1 VARTRLRGMGLSA
14 RITALAF
21 VAVTASVAL
30 VSIISLVGVYRSVRA
45 EERVRL
51 DTFQKLVA
59 GSLDARFDGAE
70 RSIDSLA
77 AEIGTAAATTLPSQT
92 RLDGYL
98 EAYAGTFDALVLL
111 GPDGA
116 TTSSG
121 DPDPVAP
128 KSVLAAVEAT
138 AAARPVLVWD
148 DLTGEGRLWAGRTVG
163 EGGRRAVVLARVRV
177 NYLGRTLSDVTLA
190 GGSLVALVV
199 DASGRRV
206 LASPGG
212 PSLEPG
218 SVVYAAEGTSA
229 VHGTASASASGVGP
243 LSGSWALITPDH
255 GLRWRVLVMEAES
268 DAFAGATQALMPAM
282 LAMLLVACGAVLTAF
297 AYSRRL
303 VAPLRV
309 FEQRARDVAAG
320 GYARPLRVV
329 RDDEMGRVAE
339 AFNDMGVRL
348 NSLQDMAQLLA
359 SASNLDDVLDAV
371 LAAIGRILGAG
382 DAAIL
387 LSDPSGLALSLVRG
401 RGLAVSDATLLVPL
415 DEPSPVAS
423 AFTEARAVPF
433 AGAEAPG
440 SGAVHTLFGADPD
453 RAGVAVPLAMGPD
466 VIGVVVVL
474 TSGRRVFTPAQV
486 ETLRVFSAN
495 AAVAVRISRLFA
507 DERLSR
513 TEAQALRDVAEL
525 SVRPNELGSALDT
538 AAALAAGLLGY
549 GGSRVAIEGRQQLGL
564 RSGPDSS
571 AEARLLEAWHHVE
584 VERHRSGVRAEEPIV
599 VADVRRAPE
608 LFALVGAAWGSALFI
623 PVLQGSIVRGALVLH
638 DGARM
643 KYPSTRQ
650 LAIAETIGQQVSLAI
665 SNAHL
670 LQQARTRAANLETVF
685 RISQAVSSELQIGSV
700 LSRVLDVV
708 QKILSADG
716 VALMSYSPEREVI
729 ETSMT
734 RGLSSAELLH
744 FSARPGEDIP
754 GQVFAAGTP
763 LAYGDLS
770 ARSTPLALA
779 ATRSGFESLIA
790 VPLMARGRPIGVLA
804 VYAAQPA
811 AFIGEDVELLLT
823 FASQAA
829 LAIDTASLY
838 GKEHRVASILQ
849 ASILPDRLPPVP
861 GLETASFYLPCGPEA
876 EIGGDYYDLFVTPT
890 GEIALAIGDVC
901 GKGVAAATKTSM
913 VKYALRGLIGAG
925 VTPGVALAELNRQIA
940 ATGDPAH
947 IVTMWVG
954 VLDRVSGTLTYANGG
969 HPPALLLR
977 SGTRMIERLGTT
989 GPLLGAVT
997 QAVYGECRVE
1007 VNVGDSLLLY
1017 TDGVTEARQG
1027 ARLFG
1032 EGRVRRVLR
1041 RSPNAR
1047 ACVDALLE
1055 AVKTYAVGP
1064 LKDDAAAL
1072 VVRRLA

>member
-1 VARTRLRGMGLSA
+1 MGLSA
-14 RITALAF
+14 RITVLTL
-21 VAVTASVAL
+21 VAVMASVAL

-45 EERVRL
+45 EELARL

-59 GSLDARFDGAE
+59 GSLDARFGGAE

-77 AEIGTAAATTLPSQT
+77 SRLGTATALAPPPRA

-98 EAYAGTFDALVLL
+98 QAHAETFDALLVV
-111 GPDGA
+111 GPAAA
-116 TTSSG
+116 TASSSDL
-121 DPDPVAP
+121 DPIAP
-128 KSVLAAVEAT
+128 RMVLAAIE
-138 AAARPVLVWD
+138 AAAPGVPVLAWVD
-148 DLTGEGRLWAGRTVG
+148 SGGEGRLWAGRTVG
-163 EGGRRAVVLARVRV
+163 EGERRSVVLARVRTG
-177 NYLGRTLSDVTLA
+177 YLGRTLVDATRA
-190 GGSLVALVV
+190 RGSLVALVV
-199 DASGRRV
+199 DRSGREV
-206 LASPGG
+206 LSATGG
-212 PSLEPG
+212 PVVEPG
-218 SVVYAAEGTSA
+218 SVAYSAEGTS
-229 VHGTASASASGVGP
+229 GTRGQASARASGSGA
-243 LSGSWALITPDH
+243 LSGPWELIAPDH
-255 GLRWRVLVMEAES
+255 GLGWRVLVMVADG
-268 DAFAGATQALMPAM
+268 DAFARAAQALFPAM
-282 LAMLLVACGAVLTAF
+282 GAMLLVVVLAVVTALV
-297 AYSRRL
+297 YSRRL
-303 VAPLRV
+303 VAPLRL
-309 FEQRARDVAAG
+309 FEKRARDVAAG
-320 GYARPLRVV
+320 GYARPLSFA
-329 RDDEMGRVAE
+329 RDDEMGQVAE

-371 LAAIGRILGAG
+371 LAAIGRILGTG
-382 DAAIL
+382 DAAVL

-401 RGLAVSDATLLVPL
+401 RGLAVSDATLLVSL
-415 DEPSPVAS
+415 DDPSPLAS
-423 AFTEARAVPF
+423 AFSEARSVLF
-433 AGAEAPG
+433 AGSATPG
-440 SGAVHTLFGADPD
+440 SDAVYTLFGADPE
-453 RAGVAVPLAMGPD
+453 RAGVAVPLATGPD

-474 TSGRRVFTPAQV
+474 AAGRRVFTPAQV

-495 AAVAVRISRLFA
+495 AAVAVRTSRLFA
-507 DERLSR
+507 DERRSR
-513 TEAQALRDVAEL
+513 TEAQVLRDVAEL
-525 SVRPNELGSALDT
+525 SVRPNELDVALQT

-549 GGSRVAIEGRQQLGL
+549 GGSGVAIEGRQHLGL
-564 RSGPDSS
+564 RPGPDPQ
-571 AEARLLEAWHHVE
+571 AEARLLEAWHHVD
-584 VERHRSGVRAEEPIV
+584 VERHRSDARADAPIV
-599 VADVRRAPE
+599 VADVRRWPG
-608 LFALVGAAWGSALFI
+608 LSALTGAAWGSALFI
-623 PVLQGSIVRGALVLH
+623 PILQGPIARGALVLH

-643 KYPSTRQ
+643 RYPSARQ

-670 LQQARTRAANLETVF
+670 LQQARARAANLETVF

-716 VALMSYSPEREVI
+716 VALMSYSSQREVI

-734 RGLSSAELLH
+734 RGLSSAELLR
-744 FSARPGEDIP
+744 FSVRPGDDIP

-770 ARSTPLALA
+770 LRSTPLALA
-779 ATRSGFESLIA
+779 ASASGFESLIA

-804 VYAAQPA
+804 VYAAEPA
-811 AFIGEDVELLLT
+811 AFTGEDVELLLT

-849 ASILPDRLPPVP
+849 ASILPDRLPSVP

-876 EIGGDYYDLFVTPT
+876 EIGGDYYDLFLTIDGKV
-890 GEIALAIGDVC
+890 ALAIGDVC

-925 VTPGVALAELNRQIA
+925 ASPGVAMAELNRQIC

-954 VLDRVSGTLTYANGG
+954 VLDCTTGILTYADGG

-977 SGTRMIERLGTT
+977 SGTRTIGRLGTT
-989 GPLLGAVT
+989 GPLLGAVSH
-997 QAVYGECRVE
+997 AAYGECEVE
-1007 VNVGDSLLLY
+1007 VRIGDSLLLY
-1017 TDGVTEARQG
+1017 TDGVTEARRG

-1041 RSPNAR
+1041 SSPSAR
-1047 ACVDALLE
+1047 ACVDALLG
-1055 AVKTYAVGP
+1055 AVKAYAVGP
-1064 LKDDAAAL
+1064 LRDDAAAL
-1072 VVRRLA
+1072 VVRRSG